1 MSRTQI
7 LSRIKD
13 QLGGGSQNEMIFS
26 FDSKF
31 ELLKNNS
38 LVEITPD
45 QAKEYPGAEM
55 FHFHL
60 TGQKP
65 EMIESQKVIIL
76 QVDSFDTAWTV
87 ILLIARNH
95 MTPEAF
101 KALNPGELP
110 TTEIET
116 VKGKERVM
124 VVNNSRSKDIPS
136 LIHLIR
142 YIIPT
147 DPNLTDSKHV

>member
-13 QLGGGSQNEMIFS
+13 QLRGGSQNEMIFS

-45 QAKEYPGAEM
+45 QTKEYPGAEI
-55 FHFHL
+55 FHFYL
-60 TGQKP
+60 TGQQP
-65 EMIESQKVIIL
+65 EMTKNKKTIVL
-76 QVDSFDTAWTV
+76 QVDNFEIAAR
-87 ILLIARNH
+87 IKLLIARNH

-101 KALNPGELP
+101 KALRPAELP
-110 TTEIET
+110 STEVST
-116 VKGKERVM
+116 VAGKEKVIIC
-124 VVNNSRSKDIPS
+124 SRSKDIPS
-136 LIHLIR
+136 IIHLIH
-142 YIIPT
+142 YKIPT